1 MKIKLFSGTS
11 KEKIEQNV
19 NQFIQDKIVID
30 IKYSSHYI
38 SNSFDKNG
46 NPVKTICVDRVLVVY
61 EDYEEGKID
70 VLQYV
75 QKNL

>member
-11 KEKIEQNV
+11 KEKIEQDV
-19 NQFIQDKIVID
+19 NQFIQDKIVIN
-30 IKYSSHYI
+30 IRYSSHCI
-38 SNSFDKNG
+38 PNSFDKNG
-46 NPVKTICVDRVLVVY
+46 NPAITICVDRVLVVY
-61 EDYEEGKID
+61 EVYEEGEID